1 MMADRSCI
9 YCICLIVNI
18 ILAGFDCYCGAGGV
32 LISTIFFPKMH
43 TISQQSKY
51 RKLKMHSGGSDSTVY
66 TTYTTDYP
74 R

>member
-1 MMADRSCI
+1 M
-9 YCICLIVNI
+9 
-18 ILAGFDCYCGAGGV
+18 

>member
-1 MMADRSCI
+1 MTEENNFQKQTTIFS
-9 YCICLIVNI
+9 
-18 ILAGFDCYCGAGGV
+18 GGV
-32 LISTIFFPKMH
+32 LLTTIFFPKMH

-51 RKLKMHSGGSDSTVY
+51 RKLKMHSPGSDSTVY